1 MGGCPGDL
9 AANLH
14 FGGGFGGD
22 LRPPQAGNLPIWDI
36 KTYGKQGFRR
46 VFRTKP
52 SNFLPAGASAS
63 ISVKSTALLGN
74 LAVPSPRPV
83 EQIVERSVYSLLDNQ
98 YKFDLGIEHFSAVF
112 MIGFGGETE
121 LRQTLKGDIESSH
134 DLAEKL
140 NCDKHGKV
148 H

>member
-1 MGGCPGDL
+1 MENKVSEGFLGLNPQIFSL
-9 AANLH
+9 RKPLH
-14 FGGGFGGD
+14 
-22 LRPPQAGNLPIWDI
+22 Q
-36 KTYGKQGFRR
+36 Y
-46 VFRTKP
+46 P
-52 SNFLPAGASAS
+52 SNPQRYSA
-63 ISVKSTALLGN
+63 ISLCRA
-74 LAVPSPRPV
+74 RDQV

-140 NCDKHGKV
+140 NYDKHGKALNRV
-148 H
+148 TIWETQLQQTLKGH

>member
-1 MGGCPGDL
+1 M
-9 AANLH
+9 
-14 FGGGFGGD
+14 
-22 LRPPQAGNLPIWDI
+22 PIWDI

-98 YKFDLGIEHFSAVF
+98 YKVDLGIEHFSAVF

-140 NCDKHGKV
+140 HYDKHGKV